1 MDKFLHDLVDGA
13 LALLG
18 SILPSALGA
27 TVSLSYETGLTWGQR
42 ALRLW
47 VGVTVSYFVMRAGG
61 ALFDLHLYVLQ
72 AVAFLLGLIAYRAA
86 PAFIDGTVAAI
97 REAPALIRDRL
108 LAFLPSKKEKK

>member
-1 MDKFLHDLVDGA
+1 MDKLLHDMVDGA
-13 LALLG
+13 VAFLG
-18 SILPSALGA
+18 SLVPSALGA
-27 TVSLSYETGLTWGQR
+27 TVSLSYETGLTWGQK

-61 ALFDLHLYVLQ
+61 AILHLHLYVLQ
-72 AVAFLLGLIAYRAA
+72 AIAFLLGLIAYRAA